1 MLNGCFSRKP
11 SWKRKNPAYLWI
23 LLCLAVF
30 LSCLPYQ
37 SLIPTKCIA
46 TDSSSSLQ
54 GGRIGHLA
62 YPDRIHE
69 YLEKDQN
76 SSFLSRLSTNHR
88 IPLRLPV
95 PHIWISYI
103 LCLIA
108 GLQLLF
114 RYQAIRQCQTEY
126 AGNYIIRYIHDQ
138 NGETYR
144 SFLF

>member
-1 MLNGCFSRKP
+1 MLNGCFDKKP
-11 SWKRKNPAYLWI
+11 LQKNPAFLWI

-37 SLIPTKCIA
+37 SLIPTKRIV
-46 TDSSSSLQ
+46 TGSSSSLQ
-54 GGRIGHLA
+54 GSRVGRFE

-69 YLEKDQN
+69 DLEKSQS
-76 SSFLSRLSTNHR
+76 SSFLSRLSTTHR

-95 PHIWISYI
+95 PHIWVSHI
-103 LCLIA
+103 LCIIA
-108 GLQLLF
+108 GLQLLS
-114 RYQAIRQCQTEY
+114 RYRASRQCQTEY
-126 AGNYIIRYIHDQ
+126 TGNYIIRYIHDQ